1 MVAQYVVA
9 APKVE
14 NINFGWL
21 SSGKLVAPK
30 EDNIHLFVSINIIQQ
45 QLFYHITLSAAWQAV
60 PPLPYSVQNTLQ
72 SLQ

>member
-1 MVAQYVVA
+1 MVAQYVVV

-30 EDNIHLFVSINIIQQ
+30 EDNIQNSEIN
-45 QLFYHITLSAAWQAV
+45 
-60 PPLPYSVQNTLQ
+60 
-72 SLQ
+72 SLWMD